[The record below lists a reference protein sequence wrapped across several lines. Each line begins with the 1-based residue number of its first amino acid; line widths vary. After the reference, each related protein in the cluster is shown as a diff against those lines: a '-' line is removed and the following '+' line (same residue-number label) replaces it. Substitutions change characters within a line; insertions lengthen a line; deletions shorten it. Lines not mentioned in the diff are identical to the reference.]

1 MSTRT
6 GDPGVARATRHRART
21 GYPAVGH
28 DRRFSQVPGLIAV
41 LVLAVSTA
49 YAFDRS
55 LALGIVLACLP
66 FVPLLLAHPRI
77 AAVLGVAV
85 LPISA
90 DVLSGA
96 PVRLSLPD
104 LILAIAFLG
113 TLTVASRHD
122 WLALRPMLPF
132 VAVYAVVLAV
142 AVAAHS
148 DTAAVVNGV
157 QRLQIVLVPLVVGA
171 LCLQLRGLQRALSCY
186 IVVACVVGLAFS
198 ADLLPTSLAFQKNP
212 VGQFLVGALLVILG
226 TQGPRWRWL
235 AVPPLG
241 YGLFQTESRGALLG
255 LVLGILV
262 LLVANIGTRRV
273 RTALILLP
281 VIVVLG
287 VTYASLPDDV
297 QQRTSTLTAGDRAN
311 GGGAQYTI
319 RIRGAFQRDAIT
331 LIREHPGTGVGIGHY
346 LSGDLFRGT
355 LTADPHNVL
364 LLEAAEGGLP
374 MLAAFGVLILGTCVV
389 LWRRRRDSPLAVVA
403 LAVQVSTVG
412 HGCVDI
418 YWVRGTPVLAWLLV
432 GAALA
437 DAQRRSRS
445 W

>member
-1 MSTRT
+1 
-6 GDPGVARATRHRART
+6 VAA
-21 GYPAVGH
+21 
-28 DRRFSQVPGLIAV
+28 
-41 LVLAVSTA
+41 A

-55 LALGIVLACLP
+55 LGLGLVVACLP
-66 FVPLLLAHPRI
+66 FGPLLLAHPRV

-85 LPISA
+85 LPFTA
-90 DVLSGA
+90 DLLKGA

-104 LILAIAFLG
+104 LVLAIAFLG
-113 TLTVASRHD
+113 TLTLATRLE
-122 WLALRPMLPF
+122 WLALRPMLPLI
-132 VAVYAVVLAV
+132 AAYTVVLLV
-142 AVAAHS
+142 AIAAHGDAS
-148 DTAAVVNGV
+148 AVLNGV
-157 QRLQIVLVPLVVGA
+157 QRLQILLVPMVVGA
-171 LCLQLRGLQRALSCY
+171 LCLQPRGLQRALSCY
-186 IVVACVVGLAFS
+186 IVVACAVGLAFS

-226 TQGPRWRWL
+226 TQGPHWRWV
-235 AVPPLG
+235 AVPLLG
-241 YGLFQTESRGALLG
+241 YSLFQTESRGALLG
-255 LVLGILV
+255 LVLGILT
-262 LLVANIGTRRV
+262 LLVANVGTRRV
-273 RTALILLP
+273 RTALLLLP
-281 VIVVLG
+281 AILVLG
-287 VTYASLPDDV
+287 LTYASLPDDV

-319 RIRGAFQRDAIT
+319 RIRGAFQRDAIA
-331 LIREHPGTGVGIGHY
+331 LIREHPVTGVGIGHY

-374 MLAAFGVLILGTCVV
+374 MLGAFVVLILGSCVV
-389 LWRRRRDSPLAVVA
+389 LWRRRRDSPLAVIA

-437 DAQRRSRS
+437 DAHRRTRT